1 MTANWFEAK
10 IAYMKVGED
19 GREKKV
25 TESYLLDTLSYTEAE
40 ARVIKE
46 MESVISG
53 DYYIKALKK
62 SNITELVESEDENDN
77 RWYKAKVNIVDADEA
92 SGQEKVSSTY
102 YLVAAANIERALEN
116 IKKALSTFVVPCS
129 IYSITD
135 TDFMDVF
142 PYFSEEEK
150 IPDNLTP
157 AKND

>member
-25 TESYLLDTLSYTEAE
+25 TESYLLDALSYTEAE

-46 MESVISG
+46 MESIVPG
-53 DYYIKALKK
+53 DYYIKNLKK
-62 SNITELVESEDENDN
+62 SDITELVESEDENDDH
-77 RWYKAKVNIVDADEA
+77 WYKAKVNIIDADEV
-92 SGQEKVSSTY
+92 SGQGKVSSIY
-102 YLVAAANIERALEN
+102 YLVAAANIDQALEN
-116 IKKALSTFVVPCS
+116 IKNALSTFVVPCS

-135 TDFMDVF
+135 TNFMDVF